1 MFVKYLGYL
10 EYFDRLSISLV
21 LVFFFLKSHT
31 KICTCFFL
39 TLQFFLRK
47 IALGDPSVFMNV
59 LVVIIYPKL
68 LIIEDLVCKFITST
82 EKIYYKTFMFHLF
95 LNFAKILIV
104 CVVPKKRSKT
114 VYT

>member
-1 MFVKYLGYL
+1 MFQ
-10 EYFDRLSISLV
+10 
-21 LVFFFLKSHT
+21 SHT

-68 LIIEDLVCKFITST
+68 LIIEDLVCEFITST
-82 EKIYYKTFMFHLF
+82 EKIYCKTFMFHLF
-95 LNFAKILIV
+95 LNFASILIV